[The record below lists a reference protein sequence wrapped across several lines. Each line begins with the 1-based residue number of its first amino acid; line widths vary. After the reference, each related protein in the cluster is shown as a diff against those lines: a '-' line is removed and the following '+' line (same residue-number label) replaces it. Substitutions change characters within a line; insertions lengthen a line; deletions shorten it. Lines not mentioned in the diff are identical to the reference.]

1 MSAQPDPHSVQ
12 NPKDT
17 NNASP
22 PSSQQRETSPPAIR
36 ILRSEDILAG
46 QREVQILHE
55 GETYRLRVTRR
66 GKLILQK

>member
-1 MSAQPDPHSVQ
+1 MLTPPDPNSARDLNETHTPQSSFRQRESV
-12 NPKDT
+12 
-17 NNASP
+17 P
-22 PSSQQRETSPPAIR
+22 PSTRV
-36 ILRSEDILAG
+36 LRSEDILAG